1 MLSGFEDDLFD
12 LIKGIQFRNSN
23 DEFQKNLKGITNDIR
38 KSQMVHVHSDKTG
51 NLYKLS
57 KDTYNQLLLNN
68 ITTSYRKTDISTLND
83 IKYHYTFYAQFYCYF
98 SLII

>member
-1 MLSGFEDDLFD
+1 
-12 LIKGIQFRNSN
+12 
-23 DEFQKNLKGITNDIR
+23 
-38 KSQMVHVHSDKTG
+38 MVHVHSDKTG

-83 IKYHYTFYAQFYCYF
+83 INEYQAR
-98 SLII
+98 LPRVN